1 MRKKLLFLPIAL
13 LGLVLSGCG
22 SSTLKDNFTEAD
34 QVVETPWTD
43 FVLPATGI
51 NFAAGEESISLKKGE
66 THAYQYEIQPRGA
79 TVNSLTWYSYDESVA
94 TVANGVVTA
103 VGGGQ
108 TTISAGSPE
117 NTFDP
122 VELSVEVVVPLEDFS
137 LSIPEKLAWEE
148 QYTFDVAYVPTDTTE
163 TDLVYE
169 LSDVSPAGVVSL
181 NQGVITTGN
190 QNGTAKLKVTGG
202 SIVKEYTLNVNSI
215 GITSI
220 TIADVGHELEVNHTL
235 ELKATV
241 LPENAV
247 DIAKKGVKY
256 YSNNLEVATVNEL
269 TGVVLGVAPGTAQ
282 IHAKC
287 GDFVSADYN
296 VTVYKVNVTAVEL
309 TTPDFTLSNASED
322 NLTKQLAY
330 TLTTDRANQEA
341 SDATVSFASSNERVA
356 TVSDSGLVTATGP
369 GTAEISIKVTQPGL
383 DVIQDSVNVTV
394 NIVSKTLTITGGNSF
409 YNDSTLS
416 LTAVLTP
423 TNVSNNEITWTLL
436 EGADIVS
443 LSANTGASVTLTP
456 LDNEATGTV
465 KVRAT
470 NTGGASNEVT
480 VTVNERPGEFTA
492 GHHYIVGSAA
502 YNTGESVQGKA
513 SWNSAKYAYHFTYNA
528 PDPNVYEQFK
538 GTIKFQA
545 GDQFKYLIGADYWV
559 PAWEQQE
566 GWAEKGWHIDP
577 AGAFAAGQMRYVKE
591 NDSHEFVASE
601 DPDANIEVVEAGY
614 YDLYAK
620 LYKNAD
626 ESLWYSLYIQKVP
639 ALNVEADSI
648 TMGLDDTYQIKAHDW
663 IGTVTYTIKSGGE
676 YITLS
681 STGLVTG
688 KGKAGTAVV
697 TVNDDRNVPVDVTF
711 ILQADVP
718 QVNRTVYLNANG
730 LFDADNV
737 VPFVHSWGEGDGNF
751 ANTKMNK
758 VEGQDIVYS
767 ASIPLDHANLL
778 FARCPEGATDLVWDE
793 IYNQSK
799 NQTIPT
805 DGKDMFTMTGWSDES
820 DDHHRTFLD
829 GEWSTFDSATI
840 YTAQGVNPGGNE
852 NEDIHGSSYLMY
864 GNDPTWNYLPL
875 TENPGNSDEMMCEL
889 DLEANTEFVI
899 KMANDDWRH
908 FENNKEASS
917 DKVVQGSASNL
928 EETEHNFKASE
939 AGTYSFYILKD
950 KTAENGKTVY
960 IGFAPKGG
968 EIPVPPT
975 TYTVSFDANGGT
987 GTKAAVEG
995 VSGTYTLPDAT
1006 GLTAPEGKV
1015 FAGWALTADG
1025 AIITSATI
1033 EVTADVTLFAI
1044 WEQEQPQQDPNNVT
1058 LYLTANWAGWESP
1071 KAYVF
1076 NNANDTPKVAWPGED
1091 MTYVGVNDDNDTIFS
1106 YTVDINQYD
1115 RIIFSNGGDGD
1126 ANQTV
1131 DIDISAAKNNDA
1143 FFLNDRVEGENSK
1156 ITVGTWEF
1164 NIDTAL
1170 TSKQIIYFT
1179 NNKEWSDVKFYVFDS
1194 TNTNEAPAGWPGN
1207 AAKWVFKNGDNQDVY
1222 RLLIDT
1228 TLYDSFIFNGSGG
1241 QSIDIALSSLTDGNN
1256 AFYLLDTQDGSGHY
1270 EVGQWKHNPLAQFH
1284 YI

>member
-1 MRKKLLFLPIAL
+1 MRKKLLFLPIVL

-22 SSTLKDNFTEAD
+22 SSNLKDNFTEAD
-34 QVVETPWTD
+34 QTVDTPWSD

-51 NFAAGEESISLKKGE
+51 SFAAGEESISLKKGE

-79 TVNSLTWYSYDESVA
+79 TVNSLTWYSHDESVA
-94 TVANGVVTA
+94 TVADGVVTA

-108 TTISAGSPE
+108 TKIAASSPD

-122 VELSVEVVVPLEDFS
+122 VELDVDVIVPLEDFS

-148 QYTFDVAYVPTDTTE
+148 QYTFDVTYVPVDSTE
-163 TDLVYE
+163 TGLVYE
-169 LSDVSPAGVVSL
+169 LSDVSPEGVVSL
-181 NQGVITTGN
+181 NQGVITTGK

-202 SIVKEYTLNVNSI
+202 ANIVKEYTLNVNSVA
-215 GITSI
+215 ITSI
-220 TIADVGHELEVNHTL
+220 TIADVGHELEVDHTL

-256 YSNNLEVATVNEL
+256 YSKNPEIATVNET

-282 IHAKC
+282 IYAKC
-287 GDFVSADYN
+287 GDFVSADYA
-296 VTVYKVNVTAVEL
+296 VTVYKVNVTAVDI

-322 NLTKQLAY
+322 SLTKQLEY
-330 TLTTDRANQEA
+330 TLTTDHAKQEA

-369 GTAEISIKVTQPGL
+369 GTAEISVKVAQPGL

-409 YNDSTLS
+409 YNDSTLTLS
-416 LTAVLTP
+416 AVLTP
-423 TNVSNNEITWTLL
+423 ATVSNNEINWTL
-436 EGADIVS
+436 EQSPEIVS
-443 LSANTGASVTLTP
+443 LSANKGASVTLTP
-456 LDNEATGTV
+456 INNEVTGTV
-465 KVRAT
+465 KVKAT

-480 VTVNERPGEFTA
+480 VTLMERAAEFTA

-513 SWNSAKYAYHFTYNA
+513 SWNDAKYAYHFTYNV

-545 GDQFKYLIGADYWV
+545 GDQFKYFIGADYWV
-559 PAWEQQE
+559 PAWEQHE

-591 NDSHEFVASE
+591 NDNHEFVVSE

-620 LYKNAD
+620 LYKNED

-639 ALNVEADSI
+639 TLSVEAESI
-648 TMGLDDTYQIKAHDW
+648 TMGLEDAYQIKAHDW

-681 STGLVTG
+681 PTGLVTG
-688 KGKAGTAVV
+688 KGTAGTAVV
-697 TVNDDRNVPVDVTF
+697 TVNDDRNVPVDVT
-711 ILQADVP
+711 ITLQANAP
-718 QVNRTVYLNANG
+718 QINRTVYLNANG
-730 LFDADNV
+730 MFDVANV
-737 VPFVHSWGEGDGNF
+737 VPFIHSWGEGDGNY

-758 VEGQDIVYS
+758 VEGQNIVYS
-767 ASIPLDHANLL
+767 ASIPLDHSSLL

-799 NQTIPT
+799 NQAIPT
-805 DGKDMFTMTGWSDES
+805 DGKDMFTMTSWLEET

-829 GEWSTFDSATI
+829 GEWSTFDSSI
-840 YTAQGVNPGGNE
+840 VYTAQGSNPGSEGD
-852 NEDIHGSSYLMY
+852 DINGDCYLMY
-864 GNDPTWNYLPL
+864 GNDPSWNFLPL
-875 TENPGNSDEMMCEL
+875 TENQGNPSELMAEL

-899 KMANDDWRH
+899 KMAEDDWRH
-908 FENNKEASS
+908 FENNKDASS
-917 DKVVQGSASNL
+917 DKVIQGSASNL

-939 AGTYSFYILKD
+939 TGTYSFYILKD
-950 KTAENGKTVY
+950 KEAEGGKTVY
-960 IGFAPKGG
+960 VGFAPKGDT
-968 EIPVPPT
+968 PVVPT
-975 TYTVSFDANGGT
+975 TYTVSFNANGGT

-995 VSGTYTLPDAT
+995 VSGEYTLPDAS
-1006 GLTAPEGKV
+1006 GLTAPEGYS
-1015 FAGWALTADG
+1015 FAGWAYTADG
-1025 AIITSATI
+1025 QVIASATI
-1033 EVTADVTLFAI
+1033 NVATDITLFAI
-1044 WEQEQPQQDPNNVT
+1044 WQEEQQQQDPNNVT
-1058 LYLTANWAGWESP
+1058 LYLTANWGGWESP

-1076 NNANDTPKVAWPGED
+1076 NNSTQAPKVAWPGEN

-1115 RIIFSNGGDGD
+1115 RIIFSNGGEGD

-1143 FFLNDRVEGENSK
+1143 FYLSGRVEGDNSK
-1156 ITVGTWEF
+1156 ITVGTWTF
-1164 NIDTAL
+1164 DINTAL
-1170 TSKQIIYFT
+1170 TSKNIIYFT

-1194 TNTNEAPAGWPGN
+1194 SNTNDAPVAWPGV

-1228 TLYDSFIFNGSGG
+1228 SLYDSFIFNGSGG
-1241 QSIDIALSSLTDGNN
+1241 QSIDIALSSLTDDNN
-1256 AFYLLDTQDGSGHY
+1256 AFYLTDQNGSGNY
-1270 EVGQWKHNPLAQFH
+1270 EVGQWKYNPLG
-1284 YI
+1284 